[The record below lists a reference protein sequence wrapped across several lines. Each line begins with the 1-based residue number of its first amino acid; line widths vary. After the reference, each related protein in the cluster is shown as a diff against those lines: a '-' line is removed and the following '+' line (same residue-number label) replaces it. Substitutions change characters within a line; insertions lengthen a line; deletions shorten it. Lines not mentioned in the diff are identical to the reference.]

1 MTGGNGLPSKS
12 VRILEDFNINVVK
25 VGFVD
30 DVSTIVV
37 NNSNKNKNFFIPFMT
52 FLTNDVKRREFSG
65 FSSII
70 YITINYLIRLA

>member
-1 MTGGNGLPSKS
+1 VYDWRLPSES

-37 NNSNKNKNFFIPFMT
+37 NNSNKNKNFFI
-52 FLTNDVKRREFSG
+52 L
-65 FSSII
+65 
-70 YITINYLIRLA
+70 L